1 MMISTPA
8 CSRWPKANLYWSTVS
23 GPIMGAMVVVGSG
36 GACTTST
43 CSDVRGFGVVV
54 IVLVVGVV
62 VKVVLVTVKVVEI
75 FSGSLDK
82 PLPTSWR
89 PPSPST
95 TNFVEDPVA
104 VVEVA
109 VVVSN
114 ITRPASLELVRGR
127 MGLVLDGLCR
137 SGQMKL
143 SAAKAPRSSLSSIT
157 KFRSQSNSKKALS
170 ASLSVLKTSR
180 EFSTQQEMLART
192 MPYSSVHAAKTSVG
206 SRPSIWYLISS
217 IVRKPRPGAGFITN
231 TSKTTM
237 LTRMTNT
244 PTSVMNVPKKTSL
257 RWSNSSQSGTSEKA
271 ANSRRPARLVDC
283 SMLLVGSD
291 RSAHDAAAAIAAPS
305 RARARQ
311 FARAQFELLL
321 PQCCASW
328 QQPAASRA

>member
-1 MMISTPA
+1 
-8 CSRWPKANLYWSTVS
+8 
-23 GPIMGAMVVVGSG
+23 MGV
-36 GACTTST
+36 
-43 CSDVRGFGVVV
+43 
-54 IVLVVGVV
+54 
-62 VKVVLVTVKVVEI
+62 
-75 FSGSLDK
+75 
-82 PLPTSWR
+82 
-89 PPSPST
+89 
-95 TNFVEDPVA
+95 
-104 VVEVA
+104 
-109 VVVSN
+109 
-114 ITRPASLELVRGR
+114 
-127 MGLVLDGLCR
+127 VLDGLCR

-170 ASLSVLKTSR
+170 ASLSVLKTPR

-192 MPYSSVHAAKTSVG
+192 MPYSSLHAAKTSVG

-217 IVRKPRPGAGFITN
+217 IVRKPRPGAGFITK

-237 LTRMTNT
+237 LTRMTNA

-283 SMLLVGSD
+283 NMLLVGSD

-328 QQPAASRA
+328 QQPGASRA